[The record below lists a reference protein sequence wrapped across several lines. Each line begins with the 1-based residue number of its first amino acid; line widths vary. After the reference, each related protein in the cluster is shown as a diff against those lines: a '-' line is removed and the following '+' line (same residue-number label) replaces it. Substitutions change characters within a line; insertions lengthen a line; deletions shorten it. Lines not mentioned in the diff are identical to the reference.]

1 MMKMKG
7 RLLKMNAQLTS
18 PISYSLP
25 IGDSN
30 ISMNDLMNHPIRFSF
45 ENEIYC
51 IDCGKKTYK
60 SFNQGMCYPCFQ
72 SSPLASEC
80 IIHPEKCQ
88 AHLGI
93 GRDMEWER
101 KYHLTPQIV
110 YLALTAGAKVG
121 ITRKPQIPNRWIDQG
136 AVKTIVLAETP
147 NRYLAGMIEVS
158 LKKVISD
165 KTHWQKMLK
174 NDIDHSIDLYELKQQ
189 MISYLSSDLQHYVV
203 DDSQVTS
210 LEFPVVEFP
219 QKIKSLSFDKQTV
232 IEGTLTGIKGQYLM
246 FDTHFV
252 LNVRKHQGYVVSME
266 Y

>member
-1 MMKMKG
+1 MMKLKG
-7 RLLKMNAQLTS
+7 SLLKMNTEFTT
-18 PISYSLP
+18 PISYELP
-25 IGDSN
+25 IGGHKVPMNELLNRS
-30 ISMNDLMNHPIRFSF
+30 ISFYF

-51 IDCGKKTYK
+51 ISCGNKTYK
-60 SFNQGMCYPCFQ
+60 SFNQGLCYPCFQ

-101 KYHLTPQIV
+101 KFHLTPQIV
-110 YLALTAGAKVG
+110 YLALTANAKVG
-121 ITRKPQIPNRWIDQG
+121 ITRKPQIPSRWIDQG
-136 AVKTIVLAETP
+136 AVQTIILAETP

-174 NDIDHSIDLYELKQQ
+174 ND
-189 MISYLSSDLQHYVV
+189 V
-203 DDSQVTS
+203 DDSINLIDLKHELILHLPDDLKSYVVRDEMINS
-210 LEFPVVEFP
+210 LEFPVLDYP
-219 QKIKSLSFDKQTV
+219 QKVKSLSFDKQEV

-246 FDTHFV
+246 FDYCFV
-252 LNVRKHQGYVVSME
+252 LNIRKHQGYLVSMT